1 VKLALW
7 APAPLQGLAARV
19 ADALALSAELV
30 VVTAEPRSRP
40 EVDLDLYHV
49 ANDAAHA
56 FVYRGL
62 LERPGLVVLEN
73 WGLHALVFAATA
85 ASGAPAVYLCEARRE
100 RGETG
105 AFIAR
110 QVLRGLGGAL
120 AQLLLL
126 NGRVLDASVA
136 LMAASEDVRA
146 RAAAGLGGRPARSFP
161 PPEGSAPD
169 ARTSELLLELAR
181 EAVVRLPAHARAL
194 AEQRALDETLR
205 GRALLELRP
214 AAREL
219 GLLELPRDAAARITA
234 LLPGSPGRPD

>member
-1 VKLALW
+1 MKLALW
-7 APAPLQGLAARV
+7 APAPLRGVAAR
-19 ADALALSAELV
+19 AAGGLELSAELV
-30 VVTAEPRSRP
+30 VVPAEPRPRP

-62 LERPGLVVLEN
+62 LERPGLVLLED

-85 ASGAPAVYLCEARRE
+85 ASGDPAAYLCEARRE
-100 RGETG
+100 RGEAG
-105 AFIAR
+105 SFIAR

-136 LMAASEDVRA
+136 LAAASEDVRA
-146 RAAAGLGGRPARSFP
+146 HAAAALGDRPVLLFP
-161 PPEGSAPD
+161 GPGDSPTAAGTCD
-169 ARTSELLLELAR
+169 LLLQLAR
-181 EAVVRLPAHARAL
+181 EAVVRRPAHARAL
-194 AEQRALDETLR
+194 AEQRALDETPR

-219 GLLELPRDAAARITA
+219 GLLELPRDAVARVAA
-234 LLPGSPGRPD
+234 LLPGSPSRRD